1 MKTFATAPRVEP
13 KEKRPC
19 ALCGGRRF
27 EALWDCGGYKF
38 VRCISCGLIQQNPQ
52 PRSEAVLARYDGVYR
67 DYEVERQFDYAALEE
82 RTLADLGL
90 EEIEAALRE
99 HSADRNDS
107 RPRAVD
113 VGCATGALPAWLS
126 KRGWNCLGVEPCAEA
141 AAYGRAHFG
150 LDIRPL
156 TLEKAALP
164 SASFD
169 LVHASQLIEHL
180 NEPGLFLDEARRI
193 LAPGGSLILATP
205 NADGFQAHCF
215 GSGWRSAIND
225 HLYLFSLNTLRA
237 LLQAHGFEPLRWI
250 TWGGW
255 AAGLRP
261 RFIKRPLDWAAKRC
275 GLGDVMAILAK
286 PRT

>member
-1 MKTFATAPRVEP
+1 MKTFATAPRAEARLS
-13 KEKRPC
+13 RPC

-27 EALWDCGGYKF
+27 EALWDCGGFGF

-52 PRSEAVLARYDGVYR
+52 PLPEAVLARYDAAYR
-67 DYEVERQFDYAALEE
+67 DYEIERQFDYAALEGK
-82 RTLADLGL
+82 TLEDLGIEDLEADLK
-90 EEIEAALRE
+90 RR
-99 HSADRNDS
+99 SAS
-107 RPRAVD
+107 RPRVVD
-113 VGCATGALPAWLS
+113 AGCATGALLDRLRS
-126 KRGWNCLGVEPCAEA
+126 RGWDCCGVEPCTEA

-156 TLEKAALP
+156 TLEKASLP
-164 SASFD
+164 AGSFD

-205 NADGFQAHCF
+205 NADGFQAHHF
-215 GSGWRSAIND
+215 GAAWRSAIND
-225 HLYLFSLNTLRA
+225 HLYLFSLNTLKA
-237 LLQAHGFEPLRWI
+237 LLRAHGFEPLRWI

-255 AAGLRP
+255 AAGQRP
-261 RFIKRPLDWAAKRC
+261 RFLKKPLDWAAKRY
-275 GLGDVMAILAK
+275 GQGDVMAILAV